1 MKRPNII
8 ILIRNEQER
17 LEFLQAGVDLPKG
30 RVTPE
35 GEMVS
40 FYLAEDDPRW
50 RSVGPLVRKRIEA
63 QVANFM
69 PKDRPVIAKARNST
83 AEKQVPHLEWL
94 SGYSGQTTEE
104 LISLEGTYRTDSLVL
119 AFEQAID
126 QKEFE
131 YGKNRLSRAERI
143 IQAVEAL
150 EREVN
155 NGGYS
160 QFFKNSSREFAP
172 VIVESLQSIGCM
184 QVASITEMAT
194 SALDIPDLTPSSIES
209 AMSLE
214 NEPLRKKLTQFDDA
228 YYHAGEAIADRLFAF
243 IKQKKA
249 EIKL

>member
-1 MKRPNII
+1 MKRPNLI

-50 RSVGPLVRKRIEA
+50 RSVGQLVRKRIEA
-63 QVANFM
+63 QAADFM
-69 PKDRPVIAKARNST
+69 LDNRLVDKAST
-83 AEKQVPHLEWL
+83 AMTKRQSSHLEWL

-104 LISLEGTYRTDSLVL
+104 LISLEGRYRTDSLVL

-131 YGKNRLSRAERI
+131 HGKNRLTPAERVV
-143 IQAVEAL
+143 QAVEAL

-160 QFFKNSSREFAP
+160 QFFKNSSQEFAP
-172 VIVESLQSIGCM
+172 VIVKSLQTIGCM
-184 QVASITEMAT
+184 QIASITEMAT
-194 SALDIPDLTPSSIES
+194 SALDVPDLTQSSIEP
-209 AMSLE
+209 AMSTE
-214 NEPLRKKLTQFDDA
+214 NESLRKQLAQFDDA
-228 YYHAGEAIADRLFAF
+228 YYRAGEAIAERLFAF
-243 IKQKKA
+243 IKQNKA
-249 EIKL
+249 EIQL